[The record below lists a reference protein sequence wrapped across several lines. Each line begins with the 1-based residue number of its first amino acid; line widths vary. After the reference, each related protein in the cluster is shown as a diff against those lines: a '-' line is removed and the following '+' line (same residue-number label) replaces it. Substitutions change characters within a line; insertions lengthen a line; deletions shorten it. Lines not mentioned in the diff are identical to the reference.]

1 MVSHDRYLINNVCNK
16 LLVFENKE
24 AKLYNYGYKEY
35 LEKRK
40 VDIPI
45 LKEDTK
51 NKKTKV
57 INSSVDNTSK
67 LNKIMKEI
75 ELLDND
81 LKKFNN
87 KLLEKEVYMNV
98 AKAKEI
104 EQEIL
109 NITNKIEEKTNEWES
124 LANKVE

>member
-1 MVSHDRYLINNVCNK
+1 M
-16 LLVFENKE
+16 
-24 AKLYNYGYKEY
+24 
-35 LEKRK
+35 
-40 VDIPI
+40 
-45 LKEDTK
+45 
-51 NKKTKV
+51 
-57 INSSVDNTSK
+57 DNTNK

>member
-1 MVSHDRYLINNVCNK
+1 MFHISAD
-16 LLVFENKE
+16 F
-24 AKLYNYGYKEY
+24 
-35 LEKRK
+35 
-40 VDIPI
+40 
-45 LKEDTK
+45 
-51 NKKTKV
+51 
-57 INSSVDNTSK
+57 
-67 LNKIMKEI
+67 LNRGKIMKEI

>member
-1 MVSHDRYLINNVCNK
+1 
-16 LLVFENKE
+16 
-24 AKLYNYGYKEY
+24 
-35 LEKRK
+35 
-40 VDIPI
+40 
-45 LKEDTK
+45 
-51 NKKTKV
+51 
-57 INSSVDNTSK
+57 
-67 LNKIMKEI
+67 MKEI

>member
-1 MVSHDRYLINNVCNK
+1 MSTPKKNRASQLHITIPFQIKSITLH
-16 LLVFENKE
+16 
-24 AKLYNYGYKEY
+24 EY

-45 LKEDTK
+45 LKEEPKKDK
-51 NKKTKV
+51 NKV
-57 INSSVDNTSK
+57 INNSVDNTNK